1 MISPKVQGL
10 KVPDFK
16 MPGPKMPGLKMKAP
30 RHQGRR
36 YAAGFTLIEVMI
48 ALAIV
53 STALPALIL
62 LVMAQLDGAAHVRE
76 KTYAMWIAENEL
88 TRLNILNTNKELF
101 PTYKLPQKDSGNLQ
115 MMGLQ
120 WQWVEEANPS
130 EEMPILIKI
139 DIAIKLVGVAEGS
152 GYNGIKDTDNLDPVA
167 VLTGYLSE

>member
-1 MISPKVQGL
+1 MAI
-10 KVPDFK
+10 
-16 MPGPKMPGLKMKAP
+16 P
-30 RHQGRR
+30 RLQGRVG
-36 YAAGFTLIEVMI
+36 AAGFTLIEVMI

-88 TRLNILNTNKELF
+88 TRLNLLNNKELF
-101 PTYKLPQKDSGNLQ
+101 PTYKLPQKDSGSVQ

-130 EEMPILIKI
+130 EELPILIKV
-139 DIAIKLVGVAEGS
+139 DIAIKLLGVAEGS
-152 GYNGIKDTDNLDPVA
+152 GYNGIKDTDSLDPVA
-167 VLTGYLSE
+167 LLTGYLSE